1 MSPSSTIVLISVG
14 LLGFFAGSL
23 ITMHSGLTSC
33 HGHYEAEHH
42 DSMLQCSHVV
52 EPIVQQR
59 LLGKSLVSFTRI
71 QKVKVE
77 AHCGSSI
84 PKTMLHRYQG

>member
-1 MSPSSTIVLISVG
+1 MSTTSTIVLISVG

-23 ITMHSGLTSC
+23 ITMYSGLTSC

-42 DSMLQCSHVV
+42 DSMLQCSHII

-59 LLGKSLVSFTRI
+59 LLGKSLVSFTI
-71 QKVKVE
+71 FQKLNVE
-77 AHCGSSI
+77 AQCGSSI
-84 PKTMLHRYQG
+84 AEIMLHRYQG